1 VLSGAGLKTGSTTGA
16 WPEIDKKLLNTSVT
30 ANYTAARALPL
41 PNAMKHAIY
50 TGLSL
55 VVIICLAGC
64 TTPQTA
70 AVRAKLSNIVRTTAY
85 TCTEPGGHHDACGG
99 ILSTGAI
106 HSAAAD
112 WSRYPVGTRFEIEET
127 GEVCEIDDYGSAL
140 IGTDTIDLYKDSRR
154 DMRTWGVRMVHIKI
168 LVWGSPRRS
177 LEILAPRARNAQ
189 VRPMIAAL
197 REQTKGAPTRFHR
210 LQS

>member
-1 VLSGAGLKTGSTTGA
+1 
-16 WPEIDKKLLNTSVT
+16 
-30 ANYTAARALPL
+30 
-41 PNAMKHAIY
+41 M
-50 TGLSL
+50 
-55 VVIICLAGC
+55 
-64 TTPQTA
+64 
-70 AVRAKLSNIVRTTAY
+70 
-85 TCTEPGGHHDACGG
+85 
-99 ILSTGAI
+99 
-106 HSAAAD
+106 
-112 WSRYPVGTRFEIEET
+112 
-127 GEVCEIDDYGSAL
+127 CEIDDYGSAL